1 MTRLLILITLLCV
14 LNALPPVAPIWKTSN
29 NALADT
35 ATDPSPSKQQL
46 QTPQRLLKPDI
57 PQQRLQQRVPTVPDT
72 PTDSP
77 LRQQLQTPQRRLRPD
92 VIPQRGQQTE
102 STAPKAEINPPRQ
115 VVTQGQP
122 AIFASKSI
130 ADPDMPI
137 IAHQWSGPSGQTS
150 NQQRFVVDTTN
161 LKPSTYPVT
170 LIVRDRQQRQG
181 LDRAML
187 VVEAKPRDD
196 VGTETRPPVAR
207 INRAIVEVQ
216 QGEPARFLSTSYHP
230 ERNGKITRS
239 LWQTSSG
246 QTASGDHIDIDT
258 RRLSAMSYT
267 VTLEVIDHRG
277 ARDSATAT
285 LIVTPPPAPVHPPVA
300 RISPDRSRVNQ
311 GTPVRFFSTS
321 YHPDSKRK
329 IIRTLWQTS
338 WGQKAS
344 GDYID
349 IDTHGLNPGEYSVA
363 LNVVDD
369 GRASDSA
376 KATLVIEET
385 KAPMSPVAMI
395 TPDHRRVDQGV
406 RVNFTDASY
415 HPNRETRIVSRRW
428 NTQWG
433 QTHGENTLIV
443 DTAPLPPGT
452 YWITLEV
459 VDQHKK
465 TDRAR
470 AALEILRA
478 VQPQQPPIARITPK
492 RIEVQQ
498 REPARFDG
506 SQSTDADGKIRA
518 WTWSLNGKPID
529 QKPSAQIDTRGLS
542 PGEYRVHLEVKD
554 DQGLT
559 ARDEALLT
567 VVEPPRDV
575 DAAVVQL
582 DVWPAPVAPNREVQ
596 IRAMVA
602 NRGKDA
608 LRNVPVR
615 FETGG
620 IRIAEKTLASLAGG
634 ETQEVTAIWIPK
646 SSGEQSIVATVNPD
660 NQPPESNRANNVR
673 RRAIVVLTAPVIKIA
688 PSPLEVRQGDTAKFT
703 GHVTFPGQQG
713 GREVKY
719 FWRGPGNR
727 TGQGAEFQ
735 LDTVELSPGDH
746 KIVLEISD
754 SSGFKATA
762 DTTLTVRGA
771 QAEVWLAADSQSP
784 ETGADVRFTAGTRPA
799 LKQVQYKFI
808 FGDDQQT
815 EWSAGAEAVHRYEK
829 SGDYTARL
837 LARSSGVDLG
847 EKSIGVSVKD
857 IAYAVSLRTETESVR
872 AGDSLGF
879 IANVTPPADDIAYL
893 FRFGDG
899 RDSGWTRSPT
909 ASHSYSG
916 DGAYTATVE
925 ARIRGSRTIPGP
937 VIRVSVS
944 TPPRLPWF
952 WLGAGLAAIA
962 AASAAYM
969 RKTRPVRIDGGF
981 SIVPQLNL
989 DHLHVEAEGKL
1000 NSGCA
1005 IGLRA
1010 VRGQSRFDIEAAGP
1024 LVNSRNG

>member
-1 MTRLLILITLLCV
+1 MEENPRPGHRSEAVRPTITRLLILITLLGV
-14 LNALPPVAPIWKTSN
+14 LNALPPVAIWKTSN

-35 ATDPSPSKQQL
+35 TSDRPPSKQQLQIPQRLLRPEIPQQRLQQSVPAVPNTQTDPPPRQQL
-46 QTPQRLLKPDI
+46 QTPQRLLRPELI
-57 PQQRLQQRVPTVPDT
+57 PP
-72 PTDSP
+72 
-77 LRQQLQTPQRRLRPD
+77 
-92 VIPQRGQQTE
+92 RGQQTG
-102 STAPKAEINPPRQ
+102 SAAPKAEINPPRQ

-122 AIFASKSI
+122 AIFDSKSM
-130 ADPDMPI
+130 ADPEMPI
-137 IAHQWSGPSGQTS
+137 TVHQWSGPSGQTS
-150 NQQRFVVDTTN
+150 NRQRFVVDTTN
-161 LKPSTYPVT
+161 LKPATYPVT

-181 LDRAML
+181 LDRATL

-196 VGTETRPPVAR
+196 VGTVTR
-207 INRAIVEVQ
+207 
-216 QGEPARFLSTSYHP
+216 
-230 ERNGKITRS
+230 
-239 LWQTSSG
+239 
-246 QTASGDHIDIDT
+246 
-258 RRLSAMSYT
+258 
-267 VTLEVIDHRG
+267 
-277 ARDSATAT
+277 
-285 LIVTPPPAPVHPPVA
+285 PPVA

-329 IIRTLWQTS
+329 IVRTLWQTS
-338 WGQKAS
+338 WGQRAS
-344 GDYID
+344 GDYIE
-349 IDTHGLNPGEYSVA
+349 IDTQGLNPGEYSVA
-363 LNVVDD
+363 LTVVDD
-369 GRASDSA
+369 GRTSDSA
-376 KATLVIEET
+376 KAILLIEAA
-385 KAPMSPVAMI
+385 KALMPPVAII
-395 TPDHRRVDQGV
+395 TPDHRSVDQGG
-406 RVNFTDASY
+406 RVNFADASY

-433 QTHGENTLIV
+433 QTHGEKTLNV

-459 VDQHKK
+459 VDQNKK

-478 VQPQQPPIARITPK
+478 AKPPEPPIARITPR

-506 SQSTDADGKIRA
+506 SQSTDADGTIRA
-518 WTWSLNGKPID
+518 WTWSLNSKAID
-529 QKPSAQIDTRGLS
+529 QKPSAQIDTRELG
-542 PGEYRVHLEVKD
+542 PGEYKVRLEVKD
-554 DQGLT
+554 DRGLT
-559 ARDEALLT
+559 ARDEALLI
-567 VVEPPRDV
+567 VVEPARDV
-575 DAAVVQL
+575 DAAIVQL

-608 LRNVPVR
+608 LRNLPVR

-620 IRIAEKTLASLAGG
+620 ARIAEKTLASLGGG

-646 SSGEQSIVATVNPD
+646 SSGTQSIIATVNPD
-660 NQPPESNRANNVR
+660 NQPPESNRANNVS

-703 GHVTFPGQQG
+703 GQAIFPGQQG
-713 GREVKY
+713 AREVKY

-735 LDTVELSPGDH
+735 LDTIELSPGDH

-762 DTTLTVRGA
+762 DATLTVRGA
-771 QAEVWLAADSQSP
+771 KAEVWLAADIQSP
-784 ETGADVRFTAGTRPA
+784 ETGGDVRFTAGTRPV

-808 FGDDQQT
+808 FGDDKQT

-829 SGDYTARL
+829 PGDYTARL
-837 LARSSGVDLG
+837 LARRSGVDLAQT
-847 EKSIGVSVKD
+847 SIGISVKD

-872 AGDSLGF
+872 AGDPLAF
-879 IANVTPPADDIAYL
+879 IANVEPRADDIEYL

-899 RDSGWTRSPT
+899 RDSGWTQSPT
-909 ASHSYSG
+909 ASHSYLG

-937 VIRVSVS
+937 DIRVSVS
-944 TPPRLPWF
+944 TPPSLPWF
-952 WLGAGLAAIA
+952 WLGAGLAALA

-969 RKTRPVRIDGGF
+969 RKTRPVRIDGSF

-989 DHLHVEAEGKL
+989 EQLHVEAQGKL

-1010 VRGQSRFDIEAAGP
+1010 VRGQSRFDIEASGP
-1024 LVNSRNG
+1024 LVDSRN

>member
-1 MTRLLILITLLCV
+1 
-14 LNALPPVAPIWKTSN
+14 
-29 NALADT
+29 
-35 ATDPSPSKQQL
+35 L
-46 QTPQRLLKPDI
+46 QTPQKL
-57 PQQRLQQRVPTVPDT
+57 
-72 PTDSP
+72 
-77 LRQQLQTPQRRLRPD
+77 LRPEF
-92 VIPQRGQQTE
+92 IPPRGHQTG
-102 STAPKAEINPPRQ
+102 SAAPKAEINPPRQ

-122 AIFASKSI
+122 AIFDSKSI
-130 ADPDMPI
+130 ADPEMPI
-137 IAHQWSGPSGQTS
+137 TVYQWSGPSGQTS
-150 NQQRFVVDTTN
+150 NRQRFVVDTTN
-161 LKPSTYPVT
+161 LKPATYPVT
-170 LIVRDRQQRQG
+170 LTVRDRQQRQG
-181 LDRAML
+181 LDRATL
-187 VVEAKPRDD
+187 IVEAKPRDD
-196 VGTETRPPVAR
+196 VGT
-207 INRAIVEVQ
+207 
-216 QGEPARFLSTSYHP
+216 
-230 ERNGKITRS
+230 
-239 LWQTSSG
+239 
-246 QTASGDHIDIDT
+246 DT
-258 RRLSAMSYT
+258 R
-267 VTLEVIDHRG
+267 
-277 ARDSATAT
+277 
-285 LIVTPPPAPVHPPVA
+285 PPVA

-329 IIRTLWQTS
+329 IIRALWQTS

-344 GDYID
+344 GDYIE

-363 LNVVDD
+363 LNVIDD
-369 GRASDSA
+369 GRASDAA
-376 KATLVIEET
+376 KAILVIEAA
-385 KAPMSPVAMI
+385 KALMPPVARI
-395 TPDHRRVDQGV
+395 TPDHRSVDQGG
-406 RVNFTDASY
+406 RVNFVDASY

-433 QTHGENTLIV
+433 QTHGENTLNV

-478 VQPQQPPIARITPK
+478 AQPPEPPIARITPR

-518 WTWSLNGKPID
+518 WTWSLNGKAID
-529 QKPSAQIDTRGLS
+529 QKPSAQIDTRELS
-542 PGEYRVHLEVKD
+542 PGEYKVRLEVKD
-554 DQGLT
+554 DRGLT
-559 ARDEALLT
+559 ARDEALLI
-567 VVEPPRDV
+567 VVEPARDV
-575 DAAVVQL
+575 DAAIVQL

-608 LRNVPVR
+608 LRNLPVR
-615 FETGG
+615 FETGAT
-620 IRIAEKTLASLAGG
+620 RIAEKTLASLGGG
-634 ETQEVTAIWIPK
+634 ETQEVTASWIPK
-646 SSGEQSIVATVNPD
+646 SGGAQSIIATVNPD

-703 GHVTFPGQQG
+703 GQVTFPGQQG

-727 TGQGAEFQ
+727 AGQGAEFQ
-735 LDTVELSPGDH
+735 LDTIELSPGDH

-762 DTTLTVRGA
+762 DATLTVRGA
-771 QAEVWLAADSQSP
+771 KAEVWLAADIQSP
-784 ETGADVRFTAGTRPA
+784 ETGGDVRFTAGTRPA
-799 LKQVQYKFI
+799 LKQLQYKFI
-808 FGDDQQT
+808 FGDDKQT

-829 SGDYTARL
+829 PGDYTARL
-837 LARSSGVDLG
+837 LARSRGVDLG
-847 EKSIGVSVKD
+847 ETAIGISVKD
-857 IAYAVSLRTETESVR
+857 IAYIVSLRAETETMR
-872 AGDSLGF
+872 AGDSLAF
-879 IANVTPPADDIAYL
+879 IANVEPRVANIEYL

-944 TPPRLPWF
+944 TPPSLPWF
-952 WLGAGLAAIA
+952 WLGAGLAALA

-969 RKTRPVRIDGGF
+969 RKTRLVRIDGSF

-989 DHLHVEAEGKL
+989 EQLHVEAQGKL

-1010 VRGQSRFDIEAAGP
+1010 VRGQSRFDIEASGP

>member
-1 MTRLLILITLLCV
+1 MSGSRAILEHPRAIKIRQPRLLDSIMEENPRRGIETEAVRLTMTRLLILIALLCV
-14 LNALPPVAPIWKTSN
+14 LNALPPVAIWKASN

-35 ATDPSPSKQQL
+35 ASDRPPTKQQL

-57 PQQRLQQRVPTVPDT
+57 PQQRLQQRVPAVPDT
-72 PTDSP
+72 QTDSP
-77 LRQQLQTPQRRLRPD
+77 LRQQLQTPQRLLRPD
-92 VIPQRGQQTE
+92 VIPQRGQETE
-102 STAPKAEINPPRQ
+102 SAAPKAEINPSRQ

-122 AIFASKSI
+122 AIFDSKSI
-130 ADPDMPI
+130 ANPDTPI
-137 IAHQWSGPSGQTS
+137 TVHQWSGPSGQTS

-181 LDRAML
+181 VDRAML

-196 VGTETRPPVAR
+196 VGTETR
-207 INRAIVEVQ
+207 
-216 QGEPARFLSTSYHP
+216 
-230 ERNGKITRS
+230 
-239 LWQTSSG
+239 
-246 QTASGDHIDIDT
+246 
-258 RRLSAMSYT
+258 
-267 VTLEVIDHRG
+267 
-277 ARDSATAT
+277 
-285 LIVTPPPAPVHPPVA
+285 PPVA

-344 GDYID
+344 GDSIE

-376 KATLVIEET
+376 KAILVIEAV
-385 KAPMSPVAMI
+385 KALMPPVAII
-395 TPDHRRVDQGV
+395 TPDHRRVDQGG
-406 RVNFTDASY
+406 RVNFADASY
-415 HPNRETRIVSRRW
+415 HPNRQTKIVSRRW

-433 QTHGENTLIV
+433 QTHGDNTLIV

-459 VDQHKK
+459 VDQNKK
-465 TDRAR
+465 PDRAK

-478 VQPQQPPIARITPK
+478 AQPQQPPIARITPR

-498 REPARFDG
+498 REPAHFDG

-518 WTWSLNGKPID
+518 WTWSFNSKLID

-542 PGEYRVHLEVKD
+542 PGEYKVHLEVKD
-554 DQGLT
+554 DQGQT
-559 ARDEALLT
+559 ARDEALLI

-575 DAAVVQL
+575 DAAIVQL
-582 DVWPAPVAPNREVQ
+582 DVWPVPVAPNREVQ

-615 FETGG
+615 FETGAT
-620 IRIAEKTLASLAGG
+620 RIAEKTLASLAGG

-646 SSGEQSIVATVNPD
+646 SSGEQSVIATVNPD
-660 NQPPESNRANNVR
+660 NRPPESNRANNVR
-673 RRAIVVLTAPVIKIA
+673 RSSVVVLTAPVIKIA

-703 GHVTFPGQQG
+703 GQVTFPGQQG

-727 TGQGAEFQ
+727 AGQGAEFQ
-735 LDTVELSPGDH
+735 LDTIELAPGNH

-762 DTTLTVRGA
+762 DATLTVRGA
-771 QAEVWLAADSQSP
+771 KAEVWLAADIQSP
-784 ETGADVRFTAGTRPA
+784 ETDGDVRFTAGTRPA

-808 FGDDQQT
+808 FGDDKQT

-847 EKSIGVSVKD
+847 ETSIGISVK
-857 IAYAVSLRTETESVR
+857 ESMR
-872 AGDSLGF
+872 
-879 IANVTPPADDIAYL
+879 
-893 FRFGDG
+893 
-899 RDSGWTRSPT
+899 
-909 ASHSYSG
+909 SHS
-916 DGAYTATVE
+916 
-925 ARIRGSRTIPGP
+925 
-937 VIRVSVS
+937 
-944 TPPRLPWF
+944 
-952 WLGAGLAAIA
+952 
-962 AASAAYM
+962 
-969 RKTRPVRIDGGF
+969 
-981 SIVPQLNL
+981 N
-989 DHLHVEAEGKL
+989 
-1000 NSGCA
+1000 
-1005 IGLRA
+1005 
-1010 VRGQSRFDIEAAGP
+1010 
-1024 LVNSRNG
+1024 

>member
-1 MTRLLILITLLCV
+1 MYGSRAILEHPRVIEVRQPRLVRLTMTRLLILIALLCV
-14 LNALPPVAPIWKTSN
+14 LNALPPVAIWKASN

-35 ATDPSPSKQQL
+35 ASDRPPTKQQL

-57 PQQRLQQRVPTVPDT
+57 PQQRLQQRVPAVPDT
-72 PTDSP
+72 QTDSP
-77 LRQQLQTPQRRLRPD
+77 LRQQLQTPQRLLRPD

-102 STAPKAEINPPRQ
+102 SAAPKAEINPSRQ

-122 AIFASKSI
+122 AIFDSKSI
-130 ADPDMPI
+130 ANPDTPI
-137 IAHQWSGPSGQTS
+137 TVHQWSGPSGQTS

-181 LDRAML
+181 VDRAML

-196 VGTETRPPVAR
+196 VGTETR
-207 INRAIVEVQ
+207 
-216 QGEPARFLSTSYHP
+216 
-230 ERNGKITRS
+230 
-239 LWQTSSG
+239 
-246 QTASGDHIDIDT
+246 
-258 RRLSAMSYT
+258 
-267 VTLEVIDHRG
+267 
-277 ARDSATAT
+277 
-285 LIVTPPPAPVHPPVA
+285 PPVA

-344 GDYID
+344 GDSIE

-376 KATLVIEET
+376 KAILVIEAA
-385 KAPMSPVAMI
+385 KALMPPVAII
-395 TPDHRRVDQGV
+395 TPDHRRVDQGG
-406 RVNFTDASY
+406 RVNFADASY
-415 HPNRETRIVSRRW
+415 HPNRQTKIVSRRW

-433 QTHGENTLIV
+433 QTHGDNTLIV

-459 VDQHKK
+459 VDQNKK
-465 TDRAR
+465 TDRAK

-478 VQPQQPPIARITPK
+478 AQPQQPPIARITPR

-498 REPARFDG
+498 REPAHFDG

-518 WTWSLNGKPID
+518 WTWSFNSKLID

-542 PGEYRVHLEVKD
+542 PGEYKVHLEVKD
-554 DQGLT
+554 DQGQT
-559 ARDEALLT
+559 ARDEALLI

-575 DAAVVQL
+575 DAAIVQL
-582 DVWPAPVAPNREVQ
+582 DVWPVPVAPNREVQ

-615 FETGG
+615 FETGAT
-620 IRIAEKTLASLAGG
+620 RIAEKTLASLAGG

-646 SSGEQSIVATVNPD
+646 SSGEQSIIATVNPD
-660 NQPPESNRANNVR
+660 NRPPESNRANNVR
-673 RRAIVVLTAPVIKIA
+673 RRSVAVLTAPVIKIA

-703 GHVTFPGQQG
+703 GQVTFPGQQG

-727 TGQGAEFQ
+727 AGQGAEFQ
-735 LDTVELSPGDH
+735 LDTIELAPGNH

-762 DTTLTVRGA
+762 DATLTVRGA
-771 QAEVWLAADSQSP
+771 KAEVWLAADIQSP
-784 ETGADVRFTAGTRPA
+784 ETGGDVRFTAGTRPA

-808 FGDDQQT
+808 FGDDKQT

-847 EKSIGVSVKD
+847 ETSIGISVKD
-857 IAYAVSLRTETESVR
+857 
-872 AGDSLGF
+872 
-879 IANVTPPADDIAYL
+879 
-893 FRFGDG
+893 
-899 RDSGWTRSPT
+899 
-909 ASHSYSG
+909 
-916 DGAYTATVE
+916 
-925 ARIRGSRTIPGP
+925 
-937 VIRVSVS
+937 IRVSVS
-944 TPPRLPWF
+944 TPASLPWF
-952 WLGAGLAAIA
+952 WLGAGLAALA

-969 RKTRPVRIDGGF
+969 RKTRPIRIDGSF

-989 DHLHVEAEGKL
+989 EQLHVEAQGKL

-1010 VRGQSRFDIEAAGP
+1010 VRGQSRFDIEASGP
-1024 LVNSRNG
+1024 LVKSRNG